1 MAAEKAAKPAAPNP
15 AALIPA
21 LQNIMHLEIVI
32 PYSSKHISRF
42 L

>member
-32 PYSSKHISRF
+32 LDFYNQGSKN
-42 L
+42 